1 MTTAT
6 RTTVVHRAL
15 LADQVLMP
23 GWVLTEET
31 GAADDAAAR
40 LIATAHEIGVDIL
53 ITERKAVLDTEF
65 EDRGNCRFA
74 PPLVALSL
82 IALYLR
88 SAGEY
93 ILAASSGFI
102 GTAHRRGF
110 YDRAAS
116 RAIPSLDTFIGLA
129 GESVSATR
137 LLTIT
142 RRARALIEAR
152 DRLALLLSE
161 PSTDDVADAAEA
173 TFTHALVD
181 MVAFHDLLARVVNE
195 MLPSPE
201 PLAFRAKWQQEK
213 WRAAAIAAFPEL
225 HDAWR
230 DDGFAMLLNKA
241 LRALRNEIHDV
252 AAVTAPFRTKWG
264 PPEMGLAFHERVGD
278 KVLIAVRGIAHNTDL
293 GIARFLADGHAFRP
307 LVFFEFALPWLFA
320 SVHATLA
327 ALVPSLTGEVRPAA
341 IGILDTEAVG
351 EVVDAIINIRVVTP
365 K

>member
-1 MTTAT
+1 MLVDVDVWEQLSKQRVGSEATLYRLLQDERVEMSLYSDDGPPPDVERLEANGYLRGDEAIGWTVLAPAYDEMVAYSVTTAT

-15 LADQVLMP
+15 IVDQVLMP

-53 ITERKAVLDTEF
+53 ITERKAVLDTEL

-129 GESVSATR
+129 GESVSAAR

-142 RRARALIEAR
+142 RRARALFEAR

-161 PSTDDVADAAEA
+161 PSTDDVADAVEA

-181 MVAFHDLLARVVNE
+181 MVASMTCWHAWSTRCCPPQSPLRFG
-195 MLPSPE
+195 PSGS
-201 PLAFRAKWQQEK
+201 RRSGK
-213 WRAAAIAAFPEL
+213 
-225 HDAWR
+225 
-230 DDGFAMLLNKA
+230 
-241 LRALRNEIHDV
+241 
-252 AAVTAPFRTKWG
+252 
-264 PPEMGLAFHERVGD
+264 
-278 KVLIAVRGIAHNTDL
+278 
-293 GIARFLADGHAFRP
+293 RP
-307 LVFFEFALPWLFA
+307 
-320 SVHATLA
+320 
-327 ALVPSLTGEVRPAA
+327 PSLRSPSFM
-341 IGILDTEAVG
+341 
-351 EVVDAIINIRVVTP
+351 TP
-365 K
+365 GVMTASPCC